1 MSFQNVTEAKA
12 AINKA
17 LRTDVARYINYLDT
31 QSPIVSD
38 SHYRLR
44 DLYLAYGVE
53 TVDDEIDREF
63 KHRSHD
69 AKVTCANCGNSWC
82 EECDP
87 APSALCHTCH
97 GRGYSIAPLDD

>member
-1 MSFQNVTEAKA
+1 MTFANVTEAKQ
-12 AINKA
+12 AINAA
-17 LRTDVARYINYLDT
+17 LRHDVANYIRYLDQ

-44 DLYLAYGVE
+44 DLYLKYGVE

-63 KHRSHD
+63 KHRAHD
-69 AKVTCANCGNSWC
+69 AVVTCGNCGAKWC
-82 EECDP
+82 EDCDP

-97 GRGYSIAPLDD
+97 GRGYSIAPE